1 LNQKPIISRAAVTV
15 AVLALLAVAGGV
27 AWIVTRPPPAQATFQ
42 ELGPPDP
49 PRGVKVE
56 PMDSGSVRV
65 AWAPVPNVE
74 KYTVVQVLPDG
85 SQLNSSDAPASD
97 NAKTIGGLTPAASV
111 CFKVRAQRGDL
122 PGPFSEQACGK
133 VADAQSTASATPTG
147 APSSAPPSGQ
157 TGAPTG
163 AATQSTGGGV
173 VVPPPPPPDGG
184 PTTSGGSV
192 SSAPPSSGSPSGT
205 DTAGVDTAANPSFKG
220 KYFAVAYW
228 PTEGTIY
235 DPADKLAKLRSLD
248 ARGGLA
254 KNTVYPN
261 ITIPIQRESWLLYL
275 GPFDTLAD
283 ANAACNTIRRVH
295 PDCQGTQ
302 LDP

>member
-1 LNQKPIISRAAVTV
+1 MPNAVTCPDRSPNRP
-15 AVLALLAVAGGV
+15 AGRSRTLSRPLARLRPAL
-27 AWIVTRPPPAQATFQ
+27 RPPLRRP
-42 ELGPPDP
+42 
-49 PRGVKVE
+49 
-56 PMDSGSVRV
+56 
-65 AWAPVPNVE
+65 
-74 KYTVVQVLPDG
+74 
-85 SQLNSSDAPASD
+85 
-97 NAKTIGGLTPAASV
+97 
-111 CFKVRAQRGDL
+111 GD
-122 PGPFSEQACGK
+122 
-133 VADAQSTASATPTG
+133 
-147 APSSAPPSGQ
+147 
-157 TGAPTG
+157 GAPTG

-235 DPADKLAKLRSLD
+235 DPADKLAKLRALD